1 MHGARPY
8 RSRPAK
14 KHIYHDPTLV
24 EMLSLTDWWH
34 FVAETIGLVALL
46 IAINVIVFK
55 GNTPTGEMPHPYWI
69 PVLLMSSQYGVLG
82 GLFASVVATMAYF
95 VIDAP
100 PQSAALDFYSYAGTV
115 AGQPAAWLATA
126 LILGGLRSLHIRHS
140 RDLTGQL
147 EEATAVVDELSEGLE
162 SALTEI
168 RNLERSIAVDTSSVA
183 AVLRSLARLD
193 LTHRRAAVA
202 SFADLIRH
210 GVGASSFAIYLRE
223 QDAFEAAHAIDG
235 GRTLPV
241 SALPPLAGP
250 LVDALSTTDGVLDGI
265 QSCPVTGERVAVIA
279 TLLRHGSDGRA
290 AGAVICQTADMSQSM
305 AVARRRL
312 DDLARAFG
320 VVLSSCDDAD
330 CGAHVND

>member
-8 RSRPAK
+8 RSRHAR
-14 KHIYHDPTLV
+14 KHIYHDLTLV

-46 IAINVIVFK
+46 IAINVIVFN
-55 GNTPTGEMPHPYWI
+55 GNPPTGGMPHPYWI

-82 GLFASVVATMAYF
+82 GLFASVVAGMAYF

-140 RDLTGQL
+140 RDLAGQL
-147 EEATAVVDELSEGLE
+147 EEVTAVVDDLSEGLE
-162 SALTEI
+162 SALAEI

-193 LTHRRAAVA
+193 MTHRRAAAA

-210 GVGASSFAIYLRE
+210 SVGASSFAIYLEERGK
-223 QDAFEAAHAIDG
+223 FEAAHAVDG

-241 SALPPLAGP
+241 SALLPLEAL
-250 LVDALSTTDGVLDGI
+250 LVDALSTTDGLLDGM
-265 QSCPVTGERVAVIA
+265 QECPVTGERVAVIA
-279 TLLRHGSDGRA
+279 TPLRHRSDGRA
-290 AGAVICQTADMSQSM
+290 LGAVICQTADMTQGM

-312 DDLARAFG
+312 GDLARVLG
-320 VVLSSCDDAD
+320 VVLSSCDDVD
-330 CGAHVND
+330 CGARHP